1 VHNEYYEIVP
11 GKLQKEIHQRKAI
24 RLLEEEA
31 TLNIMRTADHLNL
44 QLMDVLKPYGL
55 SGTQYN
61 VLRILRGAG
70 DTGASCKDIAGR
82 MVTRDPDITRLMDRL
97 EKRGILTRDRAKED
111 RRVVTHRLTESGLEL
126 VNELD
131 RPIEALH
138 QTAMGRLKSGQL
150 RDLIDLLEQLRM

>member
-1 VHNEYYEIVP
+1 MP
-11 GKLQKEIHQRKAI
+11 GKLQKEIHQTKAI
-24 RLLEEEA
+24 RLLEEET
-31 TLNIMRTADHLNL
+31 TLNIMRTADQLNL
-44 QLMDVLKPYGL
+44 LLMDVLKPYGL

-70 DTGASCKDIAGR
+70 RDGASCNDIASR
-82 MVTRDPDITRLMDRL
+82 LVTRDPDITRLMDRL

-111 RRVVTHRLTESGLEL
+111 RRFVTHRLTASGLDL

-138 QTAMGRLKSGQL
+138 RTAMRRLKPGQL
-150 RDLIDLLEQLRM
+150 RDLIGLLEELRAAV